1 MKLAITVFA
10 FIFSAET
17 FAETKLR
24 DICKSTNLNQELEAA
39 IDKRTFSVKSIFDF
53 IHHSYP
59 ESQNRISHN
68 EIFSLYECDK
78 NARFSEKVVL
88 AALKV
93 QRGVN
98 QIPQSWSESDFELA
112 NLNYLMQN
120 ANYNDFSKKT
130 LEEIKNKFLVAEP
143 KLLSSLKVS
152 FLNKIASI
160 APLTDAQK
168 KGALAFL
175 KDNFTS
181 NKDFKYSEILHLS
194 NTIKDVTMALFETE
208 DLLTE
213 PTNKIIRTVLLNVF
227 VPYNNDRYVSFYNF
241 YNMYN
246 TYPRLDQLSVRG
258 NQNLL
263 RFLSAL
269 EEIDRARLMVQIVN
283 GMGRTTID
291 MMPYLL
297 EANPQEAMGLFYYTS
312 LFDNNVLKLKITDY
326 VKNINKLRDFA
337 GMFIQHT
344 SKVPKIEVNKFFS
357 ELLRKTVDRISQ
369 IHQDLTT
376 PKSILMESHLT
387 EVAFNLESIQQF
399 YGQSNSVV
407 TAGLIDLLD
416 VFVTSPDSS
425 DHVFM
430 KYKRAYLINILFR
443 HLIYSQR
450 TADQTRK
457 IVQIVMNTDVVK
469 HKVGYFLISALVD
482 EKVGYDKSIYDYMK
496 THSAEVSWKDLSAVV
511 RLISP
516 EPFTLDVGH
525 EPSVWYKAQMARW
538 KAIGYDVDS
547 LYKN

>member
-10 FIFSAET
+10 FIFSVET

-24 DICKSTNLNQELEAA
+24 DICKSTNLNQELEIA
-39 IDKRTFSVKSIFDF
+39 IDKKTFSMKSIFDY
-53 IHHSYP
+53 IYQPYP
-59 ESQNRISHN
+59 ASQNRMDRY
-68 EIFSLYECDK
+68 ETFSLYDCDK
-78 NARFSEKVVL
+78 NARFSEKVVM
-88 AALKV
+88 AALKAP
-93 QRGVN
+93 RGKN
-98 QIPQSWSESDFELA
+98 QAPQSMSNHPNDLELVS
-112 NLNYLMQN
+112 LNYLMQN

-130 LEEIKNKFLVAEP
+130 LEEIKNKFLVLEP
-143 KLLSSLKVS
+143 KLLSSLHVS

-160 APLTDAQK
+160 APLTDAQIN
-168 KGALAFL
+168 GALAFL

-181 NKDFKYSEILHLS
+181 NKDLKYVEILNFS
-194 NTIKDVTMALFETE
+194 NNIKDVTMALFETG
-208 DLLTE
+208 DMLTE
-213 PTNKIIRTVLLNVF
+213 PSNKIIRTVLLNIF
-227 VPYNNDRYVSFYNF
+227 IPYNTDYYGSF

-246 TYPRLDQLSVRG
+246 TSPKLDQLSLRG
-258 NQNLL
+258 HQNLL
-263 RFLSAL
+263 QFIRAL
-269 EEIDRARLMVQIVN
+269 EEIDRSRLMNQLVN
-283 GMGRTTID
+283 SMGRTTTD
-291 MMPYLL
+291 MMPYLF

-326 VKNINKLRDFA
+326 VENIKKLRDFA

-344 SKVPKIEVNKFFS
+344 SKIPRIEIEKFFS
-357 ELLRKTVDRISQ
+357 QLVRKTVDRISQ

-416 VFVTSPDSS
+416 AFVTSPDSS
-425 DHVFM
+425 NHVFM
-430 KYKRAYLINILFR
+430 KYKRAYLINIIFR

-469 HKVGYFLISALVD
+469 HKVGYILISALVD
-482 EKVGYDKSIYDYMK
+482 EKVGYDKSIYEYMK
-496 THSAEVSWKDLSAVV
+496 THAAEVSWKDLSAVV

-516 EPFTLDVGH
+516 EPFTPYVGH
-525 EPSVWYKAQMARW
+525 EPSVWYKAQMSRW

-547 LYKN
+547 LYKD